1 MGRIFYIM
9 GKSASGKDKI
19 YGLLAE
25 NEKLALKK
33 IILYTTRPIRA
44 GETDGVEYHFTD
56 EDGLQKIKN
65 EGRLIEI
72 REYNTCHGVWKY
84 FTVAD
89 ENLDLEN
96 ADYIMIGTIESYMSV
111 KKYFGSD
118 IVVPLLIELDDGIRL
133 QRAIDREKKQ
143 REPKYEELCRR
154 YLADAKDF
162 SADRIKEAGIDRSFY
177 NGNLK
182 NCLNEMMEYIQWTL
196 K

>member
-1 MGRIFYIM
+1 MGKIFYIM
-9 GKSASGKDKI
+9 GKSSTGKDTIFRNLLKNNSRLNKI
-19 YGLLAE
+19 VP
-25 NEKLALKK
+25 
-33 IILYTTRPIRA
+33 YTTRPIRA

-154 YLADAKDF
+154 YLADAQDF

-182 NCLNEMMEYIQWTL
+182 NCLNEIMEYIQWTL

>member
-1 MGRIFYIM
+1 MGKIFYIM
-9 GKSASGKDKI
+9 GKSSTGKDTI
-19 YGLLAE
+19 FRNL
-25 NEKLALKK
+25 LKK
-33 IILYTTRPIRA
+33 NPWLNKIVPYTTRPIRA

-56 EDGLQKIKN
+56 EEGLEKIKSA
-65 EGRLIEI
+65 GKLIEI

-89 ENLDLEN
+89 ENLDLTN
-96 ADYIMIGTIESYMSV
+96 ANYIMIGTIESYISV
-111 KKYFGSD
+111 KKYFGSG
-118 IVVPLLIELDDGIRL
+118 VVIPLLIDLDDGIRL

-154 YLADAKDF
+154 YLADAQDF
-162 SADRIKEAGIDRSFY
+162 SEDRIKEAGIEKRFY

-182 NCLNEMMEYIQWTL
+182 TCLNEIMEYIQWTL

>member
-1 MGRIFYIM
+1 MGKIFYIM
-9 GKSASGKDKI
+9 GKSSTGKDTI
-19 YGLLAE
+19 FRNL
-25 NEKLALKK
+25 LKK
-33 IILYTTRPIRA
+33 NSRLNKIVPYTTRPIRA

-182 NCLNEMMEYIQWTL
+182 NCLNEIMEYIQWTL